1 MNKVYKLIGGLML
14 LAMGLNSC
22 SNTRHLK
29 SGELLYVGADIKI
42 EDDSL
47 SKSQKKELKSS
58 LEELVRPKPNATILG
73 LRPKLYFYNL
83 AGEPKKEK
91 GIRHWMRNKLGE
103 APVLFGKVDLEY
115 NESIM
120 SNYAENQGYFNTT
133 VSSDTVVKNKKVE
146 AVYTVKTKNAFV
158 IRNITFVSDSTAVQ
172 NEIYKMKRRSLLK
185 KGAAFNLDV
194 VKNERVR
201 IDNRLKEKGYYF
213 FNPDY
218 LIVQID
224 STIGKNQVDLFVKV
238 KETTPT
244 LAKSPYTI
252 DQVVVF
258 TDYSLNESNV
268 NKSSW
273 DTIKP
278 YNDFIIVDPNRR
290 FRPQIYD
297 RTLYFKKGDLYNRTN
312 HNLTLNRLVNLGTFK
327 FVKNQFTVADSA
339 KHTLNSFYFLTP
351 EEPKSIRLE
360 LLGKTNSASYTG
372 SEINVNWRNRNFFK
386 GAELFTVSAYGGMDF
401 QMSSTNKG
409 YDVYKFGTEA
419 NLIWPRII
427 SPFKFHSASGFVPR
441 TKATLGYEYQNR
453 TKLYAL
459 HSFKG
464 SFGYLWKEDIKKE
477 HELNI
482 IDINYVSPEK
492 VSELYLQEIEGNASL
507 QRVLDKQLI
516 FGPKYTYTYTNT
528 MQKFKKNTIYYKGVL
543 DLSANLT
550 GLLMK
555 ANEEEGEQKSILGV
569 PFSQYVKVE
578 NDFRY
583 YRRLTKNSQLA
594 TRVVAGIGI
603 PYGNSDQMP
612 YIKQFFVGGTNS
624 IRAFRSRTLGPG
636 SFNPTLNTSG
646 GFVPDQAGDITL
658 ELNVEY
664 RAKLFS
670 IVHGALF
677 VDAGNIWLL
686 HDDVDKPGG
695 KISKDFYK
703 ELALGA
709 GFGLRFDI
717 SFLVVRT
724 DLAFP
729 IRIPY
734 LPEGDRWTLDKVDF
748 GDSRW
753 RKDNL
758 IFNLAIGY
766 PF

>member
-22 SNTRHLK
+22 SNTRYLK

-58 LEELVRPKPNATILG
+58 LEELVRPKPNAKILG

-120 SNYAENQGYFNTT
+120 SNYAENQGYFNTI

-146 AVYTVKTKNAFV
+146 AVYTVKTKNAFL
-158 IRNITFVSDSTAVQ
+158 IRNITFVSDSTALQ
-172 NEIYKMKRRSLLK
+172 NEILKMKRRSLLK
-185 KGAAFNLDV
+185 KGQAFNLDV

-201 IDNRLKEKGYYF
+201 IDSRLKEKGYYF

-238 KETTPT
+238 KETAPT

-268 NKSSW
+268 EKSSW

-278 YNDFIIVDPNRR
+278 YNDFIIVDPNQR

-339 KHTLNSFYFLTP
+339 KHTLNSFYYLTP

-646 GFVPDQAGDITL
+646 GFVPDQSGDITL

-686 HDDVDKPGG
+686 HDDADKPGG

-703 ELALGA
+703 EMAVGA

-729 IRIPY
+729 IRVPY

>member
-1 MNKVYKLIGGLML
+1 MNKVYILVGGLIVL
-14 LAMGLNSC
+14 VMGLSSC
-22 SNTRHLK
+22 SNTRYLK
-29 SGELLYVGADIKI
+29 SGELLYVGASIKI

-47 SKSQKKELKSS
+47 SKSQKKELRSS
-58 LEELVRPKPNATILG
+58 LEELVRPKPNSKILG

-83 AGEPKKEK
+83 AGEPKKDK
-91 GIRHWMRNKLGE
+91 GIRHWIRNKLGE
-103 APVLFGKVDLEY
+103 APVLYGKVDLDY
-115 NESIM
+115 NEAIM
-120 SNYAENQGYFNTT
+120 SNYAENQGYFNTK
-133 VSSDTVVKNKKVE
+133 VNSDSIVKSKRVE
-146 AVYTVKTKNAFV
+146 VVYTVKPQKVFS
-158 IRNITFVSDSTAVQ
+158 IRNITFVSDSTEVQ
-172 NEIYKMKRRSLLK
+172 KEIYKTKRRSLLK
-185 KGAAFNLDV
+185 KGKPFNLEV
-194 VKNERVR
+194 VKNERIR
-201 IDNRLKEKGYYF
+201 IDSRLKEKGYYY

-218 LIVQID
+218 LLVQVD
-224 STIGKNQVDLFVKV
+224 STVGNNQVDLFVKV

-244 LAKSPYTI
+244 VAKSPYTI
-252 DQVVVF
+252 EKVVVY
-258 TDYSLNESNV
+258 TDYSLNESNLNASV
-268 NKSSW
+268 W

-278 YNDFIIVDPNRR
+278 YNDFIIVDPTKR

-312 HNLTLNRLVNLGTFK
+312 HNLSLNRLVNLGTFK
-327 FVKNQFTVADSA
+327 FVKNQFVIADST

-351 EEPKSIRLE
+351 DEPKSIRLE

-372 SEINVNWRNRNFFK
+372 SEINLNWRNRNFFK
-386 GAELFTVSAYGGMDF
+386 GAELFTISAYGGMDF
-401 QMSSTNKG
+401 QMSSANKG
-409 YDVYKFGTEA
+409 YDIYKFGTEA

-427 SPFKFHSASGFVPR
+427 SPFKFHSASGYVPR
-441 TKATLGYEYQNR
+441 TKATLGYEFQNR

-492 VSELYLQEIEGNASL
+492 VSDLYQQEIVDNPSL
-507 QRVLDKQLI
+507 QHVLDKQLI
-516 FGPKYTYTYTNT
+516 FGPKYSYTYTNT
-528 MQKFKKNTIYYKGVL
+528 MQKFKKNTIYYKGIL

-555 ANEEEGEQKSILGV
+555 ASEEDGEQKSILGV

-594 TRVVAGIGI
+594 TRIVAGIGF
-603 PYGNSDQMP
+603 PYGNSEQMP

-624 IRAFRSRTLGPG
+624 IRAFRSRSLGPG
-636 SFNPTLNTSG
+636 SFNPTQNTSG
-646 GFVPDQAGDITL
+646 FMPDQSGDITL

-677 VDAGNIWLL
+677 MDAGNIWLL
-686 HDDVDKPGG
+686 HEDIEKPGG

-703 ELALGA
+703 ELAVGIGA
-709 GFGLRFDI
+709 GLRFDI
-717 SFLVVRT
+717 SFLVIRT

-729 IRIPY
+729 IRVPY
-734 LPEGDRWTLDKVDF
+734 LPEASRWTLDKVDF
-748 GDSRW
+748 GDSQW

-758 IFNLAIGY
+758 IFNIAIGY

>member
-1 MNKVYKLIGGLML
+1 MNKVYQRIGGLL
-14 LAMGLNSC
+14 LLIATLYSC
-22 SNTRHLK
+22 SNTRYLK
-29 SGELLYVGADIKI
+29 NGELLYVGAQLKVT
-42 EDDSL
+42 DDSL
-47 SKSQKKELKSS
+47 SKSQKKELKTS
-58 LEELVRPKPNATILG
+58 LEELVRPKPNSKILG
-73 LRPKLYFYNL
+73 LRPKLFFYNL

-115 NESIM
+115 NQAIL
-120 SNYAENQGYFNTT
+120 SNYAENQGFFNTR
-133 VSSDTVVKNKKVE
+133 VYADTLVKNKRAT
-146 AVYTVKTKNAFV
+146 AVYTVTPQSAFI

-172 NEIYKMKRRSLLK
+172 QEIYKSRRRSLLK
-185 KGAAFNLDV
+185 KGQAFNLEV

-201 IDNRLKEKGYYF
+201 IDSRLKEKGYYY

-218 LIVQID
+218 LLVQVD
-224 STIGKNQVDLFVKV
+224 STVGKNEVDLFVKV

-244 LAKSPYTI
+244 VAMHPYTI

-258 TDYSLNESNV
+258 ADYSLNESDV
-268 NKSSW
+268 KQSSW
-273 DTIKP
+273 DTIQP
-278 YNDFIIVDPNRR
+278 YHDFIIVDPDKR

-297 RTLYFKKGDLYNRTN
+297 RTLYFKKGDLYNRSD
-312 HNLTLNRLVNLGTFK
+312 HNLSLNRLVNLGTFK
-327 FVKNQFTVADSA
+327 FVKNQFVIADSLNH
-339 KHTLNSFYFLTP
+339 KLNSFYYLTP

-360 LLGKTNSASYTG
+360 VLGKTNSASYTG
-372 SEINVNWRNRNFFK
+372 TELNVNWRNRNFFK
-386 GAELFTVSAYGGMDF
+386 GAELFAVSAYGGMDF
-401 QMSSTNKG
+401 QMSSANKG

-427 SPFKFHSASGFVPR
+427 APFKFESSSGFVPR

-464 SFGYLWKEDIKKE
+464 SFGYMWKENVKKE

-492 VSELYLQEIEGNASL
+492 VSALYEQEIVGNPSL

-516 FGPKYTYTYTNT
+516 FGPKYSYTYTNT

-550 GLLMK
+550 GLIMN

-583 YRRLTKNSQLA
+583 YRRLTRNSQLA
-594 TRVVAGIGI
+594 TRIVAGIGV

-612 YIKQFFVGGTNS
+612 FIKQFFVGGTNS
-624 IRAFRSRTLGPG
+624 IRAFRSRSLGPG
-636 SFNPTLNTSG
+636 SFNPTENASG
-646 GFVPDQAGDITL
+646 FLPDQSGDITL

-703 ELALGA
+703 ELAVGA

-717 SFLVVRT
+717 SFLVIRT

-748 GDSRW
+748 GDSGW